1 MSKAHV
7 IGFGKSGVA
16 AARLLKK
23 EGWEVVLS
31 DSANAD
37 ILASRN
43 TSENFLH
50 QQQEL
55 TTLGITVKLGYSL
68 DLNDAD
74 LPQLIVVSPGVPW
87 DIPLLVKARE
97 LGIETIGEME
107 LAWRHLQ
114 TIPWVGIT
122 GTNGKTTTTALTAA
136 IFQAAGFNAPACGN
150 IGLAACEVALSQDG
164 GVGEWGVGGQGG
176 QGRQGGQGGQGEL
189 ATPNS
194 PLLTPNSS
202 LATPNSPLP
211 TPHFQLPTPHSP
223 LPTPHS
229 PIDWVIAEFSS
240 YQIESSNTVAPRIG
254 VWTTFTPDHLARHK
268 TLENYYNIKA
278 KLLRQSQL
286 QVFNGD
292 DAYLSK
298 VGASQWSDA
307 YWTSVKGKDYLIGEK
322 GFYIED
328 GWVVELNNSAPER
341 IVEVSA
347 LRMVG
352 EHNQQNLLMSVA
364 AARLAG
370 IEKDAISGAI
380 REFPG
385 VPHRL
390 EHICTWE
397 NIDFI
402 NDSKATNY
410 DAAEVGLAS
419 VQSPVILIAGGEA
432 KAGDDTAWLA
442 KIKVKA
448 AVVLLIG
455 SAAESFA
462 KRLEQVGYTN
472 YEIVETME
480 NAVKRS
486 PSLAL
491 TYQASVVLLSPACA
505 SFDQYP
511 NFEARG
517 DDFRALCFK
526 WVGSG
531 EWGVGSGE

>member
-1 MSKAHV
+1 MPQSMSKAHV

-23 EGWEVVLS
+23 EGWEVVIS
-31 DSANAD
+31 DSASSD
-37 ILASRN
+37 SLASRN

-55 TTLGITVKLGYSL
+55 ADRAITVKLGYSL

-97 LGIETIGEME
+97 LGISTIGEME

-114 TIPWVGIT
+114 SIPWVGIT

-150 IGLAACEVALSQDG
+150 IGLAACEVALSH
-164 GVGEWGVGGQGG
+164 
-176 QGRQGGQGGQGEL
+176 
-189 ATPNS
+189 
-194 PLLTPNSS
+194 SS
-202 LATPNSPLP
+202 
-211 TPHFQLPTPHSP
+211 
-223 LPTPHS
+223 
-229 PIDWVIAEFSS
+229 IDWVIAEFSS
-240 YQIESSNTVAPRIG
+240 YQIESSNSVAPRIG

-268 TLENYYNIKA
+268 TLENYYDIKA

-298 VGASQWSDA
+298 IGLSQWSDA
-307 YWTSVKGKDYLIGEK
+307 YWTSVKGKEHLIGEK
-322 GFYIED
+322 GFYIEN
-328 GWVVELNNSAPER
+328 GWVVETQVIASLQEDER

-352 EHNQQNLLMSVA
+352 EHNLQNLLMSVA

-370 IEKDAISGAI
+370 IEKDAISAAI

-419 VQSPVILIAGGEA
+419 VQDPVILIAGGEA

-442 KIKVKA
+442 KIKAKA

-455 SAAESFA
+455 SAAGAFA
-462 KRLEQVGYTN
+462 KRLEEVGYDS
-472 YEIVETME
+472 YEVVETME

-486 PSLAL
+486 PDLAKQH
-491 TYQASVVLLSPACA
+491 QASVVLLSPACA

-517 DDFRALCFK
+517 DDFRVLCFNRFLNAK
-526 WVGSG
+526 
-531 EWGVGSGE
+531 ER